1 MVQNGVR
8 GLMLDMYDFR
18 NDVWLCH
25 SYGGICQNFTAFVSS
40 SSSSQPASTHR
51 VRLHTHTQLCLTD

>member
-1 MVQNGVR
+1 
-8 GLMLDMYDFR
+8 MLDMYDFR

-40 SSSSQPASTHR
+40 SSSSFQPASTHR
-51 VRLHTHTQLCLTD
+51 VRLHTHTALSD